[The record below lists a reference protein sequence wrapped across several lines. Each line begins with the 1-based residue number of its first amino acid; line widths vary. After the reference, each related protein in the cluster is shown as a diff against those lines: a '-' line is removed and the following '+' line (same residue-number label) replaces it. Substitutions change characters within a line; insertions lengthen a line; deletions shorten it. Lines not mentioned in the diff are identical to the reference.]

1 MLKSYASR
9 KEIEDGQEVREKGG
23 GVKDGKHL
31 LDVSNY

>member
-23 GVKDGKHL
+23 GLKME
-31 LDVSNY
+31 NIY